1 MFSDLLE
8 DNKRNILSIIHW
20 ICWMAILVFKHLPP
34 PGLENLKVYDFLNLS
49 IGSWS
54 SDFIHQVFSPRDA
67 NAMHILSFPIFL
79 TNDEDKIIWSKS
91 RDGAF
96 STKSRDGANQGNVM
110 DNSCY
115 AESGDWMALWNLIV
129 NTQ

>member
-1 MFSDLLE
+1 M
-8 DNKRNILSIIHW
+8 RI
-20 ICWMAILVFKHLPP
+20 
-34 PGLENLKVYDFLNLS
+34 
-49 IGSWS
+49 
-54 SDFIHQVFSPRDA
+54 PRDA

-96 STKSRDGANQGNVM
+96 SMKSLYYHIMENVM

-115 AESGDWMALWNLIV
+115 AESGDWMTLWNLIFISRQTNQV
-129 NTQ
+129 VAQELAGVSRLYTR